1 MGDGATRGAKI
12 ARVATQRLEGSRFI
26 ILQLYRLAAGGSRER
41 LHVMQ
46 FYRESHSH
54 RNGTDTVGKTSRWV
68 ILGSRPLTTFV
79 GQILP

>member
-1 MGDGATRGAKI
+1 MAPITAQDL
-12 ARVATQRLEGSRFI
+12 QGSRFI
-26 ILQLYRLAAGGSRER
+26 VLQLYRLAAGGSRER

-46 FYRESHSH
+46 IYRESHSH
-54 RNGTDTVGKTSRWV
+54 RNGTNTMGKTSRWV